1 MPEVYFDKSQLKI
14 CSIGAGYVG
23 GPTMIVIADNC
34 PDISNQ
40 DQKDFDGDGIGDAC
54 DEDIDGDGVL
64 NKTEAIDNTSNY
76 NACSFLPT
84 SITLPI
90 TVSVDCDL
98 DGVDDKDDIDDDND
112 GILDILE
119 GDEDIDGDGLPNSVD
134 TDSDNDGCYDAVEA
148 GFSDG
153 DNDGILGTGPVV
165 FDNVGRVLNQGG
177 YTQPIDRSG
186 DGIPDYK
193 QYGEELLFTVQPT
206 SKRINDNVLEIESQ
220 VNISGYSGFRWQE
233 NKGTSENPS
242 WRSISND
249 PNYSGWDSNILRI
262 NNLSAIPSGTEFRV
276 VVENLFNGCLPDL
289 ISEVVTF
296 GKVDLFIPNA
306 FSPDGDGINDIWEIP
321 GIENAVGY
329 KLIIFNRWGIKV
341 YETNNY
347 KNDWAG
353 TSQTDSF
360 ISKDN
365 MLPEGTYFYSIIWGD
380 KTEPSRGFVYIKRR
394 IN

>member
-1 MPEVYFDKSQLKI
+1 MESVSVELVTLDNEKDSDSDGTGDDF
-14 CSIGAGYVG
+14 
-23 GPTMIVIADNC
+23 DNC
-34 PDISNQ
+34 PDTPNP
-40 DQKDFDGDGIGDAC
+40 DQKDFDGDGIGDTC
-54 DEDIDGDGVL
+54 DDDIDGDGVL
-64 NKTEAIDNTSNY
+64 NITEIIDNTSSY
-76 NACSFLPT
+76 NACSFLPI

-90 TVSVDCDL
+90 TVLVDCDL
-98 DGVDDKDDIDDDND
+98 DDVYDKDDIDDDND

-134 TDSDNDGCYDAVEA
+134 IDSDNDGCFDTVEA
-148 GFSDG
+148 GFSDD
-153 DNDGILGTGPVV
+153 DNDGVLGTGPVV
-165 FDNVGRVLNQGG
+165 FDSVGRVLNQGG

-186 DGIPDYK
+186 DGIPEFK

-220 VNISGYSGFRWQE
+220 LNISGYSEFRWQE
-233 NKGTSENPS
+233 NTGTDENPS
-242 WRSISND
+242 WKNISND
-249 PNYSGWDSNILRI
+249 PNYSGWDTNILRI
-262 NNLSAIPSGTEFRV
+262 NNLRILPSGRKFRV
-276 VVENLFNGCLPDL
+276 VVGNLFNACYPDL
-289 ISEVVTF
+289 ISDVVTF

-306 FSPDGDGINDIWEIP
+306 FSPDGDGVNDTWEIT

-341 YETNNY
+341 FETNNY

-353 TSQTDSF
+353 ASQTDSF

-380 KTEPSRGFVYIKRR
+380 QTEPTRGYVYIKRR
-394 IN
+394 NN

>member
-1 MPEVYFDKSQLKI
+1 MILFLK
-14 CSIGAGYVG
+14 Y
-23 GPTMIVIADNC
+23 
-34 PDISNQ
+34 
-40 DQKDFDGDGIGDAC
+40 
-54 DEDIDGDGVL
+54 
-64 NKTEAIDNTSNY
+64 
-76 NACSFLPT
+76 
-84 SITLPI
+84 
-90 TVSVDCDL
+90 
-98 DGVDDKDDIDDDND
+98 
-112 GILDILE
+112 
-119 GDEDIDGDGLPNSVD
+119 
-134 TDSDNDGCYDAVEA
+134 
-148 GFSDG
+148 
-153 DNDGILGTGPVV
+153 
-165 FDNVGRVLNQGG
+165 
-177 YTQPIDRSG
+177 
-186 DGIPDYK
+186 
-193 QYGEELLFTVQPT
+193 QPT

-306 FSPDGDGINDIWEIP
+306 FSPDGDGINDLWEIP

-394 IN
+394 NN